1 MTNFDKTTEA
11 QDPQRVV
18 APTDAF
24 VHRHLG
30 PTDADIQEMLATL
43 GLQSLD
49 ALVDATVPED
59 IRMRRPLALDP
70 NMGEFEALAKLRAL
84 HDRNQI
90 FRSYIGM
97 GDYGC
102 ITPPVIQRK

>member
-1 MTNFDKTTEA
+1 LNLSAD
-11 QDPQRVV
+11 R
-18 APTDAF
+18 F

-59 IRMRRPLALDP
+59 IRMRKALALEP
-70 NMGEFEALAKLRAL
+70 NMGEFEALAKLRVL
-84 HDRNQI
+84 QDHNQVCQ
-90 FRSYIGM
+90 SYIGM
-97 GDYGC
+97 GYCGC
-102 ITPPVIQRK
+102 STPPVIRRNILENHGW